1 MERGDGH
8 LGGAAGSLAVV
19 LFAAGGLLAGSQPAF
34 DASGAE
40 IAAHL
45 EEEQTRIQLACAL
58 YALMAPLLIWFLAT
72 VLALA
77 RESGEG
83 ARRSAQV
90 GLAFGLAFV
99 TLFLADVTALAV
111 SALRP
116 ENMAASPELASALRD
131 FEWLAMGMAAPMGAG
146 MLIAYAVLVLRE
158 GAVFPRWV
166 GWVAAVASLLYA
178 LRIGTLFGDDG
189 AFAADGLLG
198 LVVPVAALGIWVLL
212 AAGTLVR
219 RKGDPSRAGQSPS
232 I

>member
-90 GLAFGLAFV
+90 GLAFI

-146 MLIAYAVLVLRE
+146 MLIAYAVLVLRG

-178 LRIGTLFGDDG
+178 LRIGTLFGDEG

-198 LVVPVAALGIWVLL
+198 LQVPVAALGIWVLL